1 VVGKLRKRAWWGVLC
16 RVALDGLEAVV
27 ALVFL
32 LSFRPFGLVA
42 GSPWWL
48 FAVGLAGFGLLQQP
62 GVERWLSGADPRG
75 RLWLRAG
82 LAVGTASVVAGAAG
96 WAPFLPMVCLGGL
109 SRSLRMTGADSWRPM
124 AVQGS
129 VATAGLYL
137 ATAIGWLPAVLTG
150 RQALVVWTIVA
161 ACAVLIGRQL
171 VRGAHQRDLAEAGQ
185 QRSEERFRVLARVQG
200 PTDMITVADEFGRL
214 SYVDP
219 SEQRPVGLIGSDYT
233 DTVHPDDQDRARAA
247 FSAVL
252 ADNTALPQVELRLRY
267 VDGTWHSHEVLM
279 RNLLPDPDVRGVV
292 FNHRDVTEHRA
303 YEKRLAYDASHDTL
317 TGLANRVT
325 FLHSLEHAMAAAGQ
339 HHRRCAVLVLD
350 LHEFS
355 RVKDTLGSETGDGL
369 LVAFGRLLQRSV
381 FGADTVARLGT
392 DELAI
397 VLATI
402 DAPEDAHAV
411 ANRIVAALT
420 EPLDAAGQPVHAQ
433 VCIGVAVS
441 GPDCTEPA
449 TLLRHADLAKRDAKR
464 QRIDGWRPYTDAL
477 RTDHGD
483 TVATAEELRTA
494 IATGQLVLQY
504 QPIVALD
511 TGELRGVEA
520 LVRWQHPTLG
530 YLGPNAFI
538 PLAEASGFIVALG
551 EWVLEQACTQVRR
564 WHDQTP
570 AGGRLYLSVN
580 LSPRQ
585 LEQHHLPAKV
595 RDILTRTG
603 FDPSHLVL
611 EVTENALVN
620 DTSASAI
627 LAELNGHGIRI
638 ALDDFG
644 TGYSSLRYL
653 TNLPVDI
660 LKIDR
665 CFVAELDGTPKG
677 SAVPQAVIRLGH
689 ALNLDIIAE
698 GIETAAQAQELTLL
712 GCPLAQGYHYA
723 KPLDSH
729 HITQLLDNTPN
740 SLPAFTPLSATTFRM
755 PTEKRFNGD

>member
-1 VVGKLRKRAWWGVLC
+1 MRTWLGVVR
-16 RVALDGLEAVV
+16 RVVLDGLEAVV
-27 ALVFL
+27 ALATL
-32 LSFRPFGLVA
+32 LSFRSFGLVA
-42 GSPWWL
+42 DSPWWL
-48 FAVGLAGFGLLQQP
+48 FVVGLAGFGLLQQP
-62 GVERWLSGADPRG
+62 GVGRRLFGANPRD

-96 WAPFLPMVCLGGL
+96 WAPFLPLVCLGLL
-109 SRSLRMTGADSWRPM
+109 SRFLRVAGADSWRPI
-124 AVQGS
+124 AVQGG

-137 ATAIGWLPAVLTG
+137 AIAIGWLPALLTG
-150 RQALVVWTIVA
+150 RQAIVVWTIVA
-161 ACAVLIGRQL
+161 ACAGLIGRQL
-171 VRGAHQRDLAEAGQ
+171 VRSVHRQ
-185 QRSEERFRVLARVQG
+185 QRSEERFRALARVQG
-200 PTDMITVADEFGRL
+200 PTDIITVVDGYGRL
-214 SYVDP
+214 SHVDP
-219 SEQRPVGLIGSDYT
+219 LRQRIVGLVGSDYT
-233 DTVHPDDQDRARAA
+233 DAVHLDDQDRARAA

-252 ADNTALPQVELRLRY
+252 ADRTAQPQVELRLRY
-267 VDGTWHSHEVLM
+267 VDGTWHRHEVLM
-279 RNLLPDPDVRGVV
+279 RNLLQDPDVRGVV

-303 YEKRLAYDASHDTL
+303 FEERLAYDASHDTL

-325 FLHSLEHAMAAAGQ
+325 FLHSLEDAMADADE

-350 LHEFS
+350 LYEFS
-355 RVKDTLGSETGDGL
+355 RVKDTLGSETGDGM
-369 LVAFGRLLQRSV
+369 LVAFGRMLQRNV
-381 FGADTVARLGT
+381 LGADTVARLGT

-397 VLATI
+397 VLAAI
-402 DAPEDAHAV
+402 DVPEDAYAV

-420 EPLDAAGQPVHAQ
+420 EPLDAAGQPVHVQ

-441 GPDCTEPA
+441 GPDGTEPA

-464 QRIDGWRPYTDAL
+464 QRIDGWRAYTDAL

-483 TVATAEELRTA
+483 TVATAEELQAA
-494 IATGQLVLQY
+494 IVTGQMVLQY

-511 TGELRGVEA
+511 TGQLRGVEA

-530 YLGPNAFI
+530 YLRPGAFI

-564 WHDQTP
+564 WQQQTP
-570 AGGRLYLSVN
+570 AARQLYLSVN

-585 LEQHHLPAKV
+585 LEQHHLLPRV

-603 FDPSHLVL
+603 YDPHHLVL

-620 DTSASAI
+620 DASAVPI

-665 CFVAELDGTPKG
+665 CFVAELDGTSKG

-698 GIETAAQAQELTLL
+698 GIETTAQAQELTLL

-729 HITQLLDNTPN
+729 HITQLLDSTRN
-740 SLPAFTPLSATTFRM
+740 SLPTLIPDLPRPRSRRE
-755 PTEKRFNGD
+755 PVDRC